1 MSGRHILKSLSL
13 GALLF
18 FCAGIFGESLALAG
32 RSGGRSFGG
41 SSFGKSSSW
50 SSSTRG
56 TWNRSGG
63 GLFGGNKSSSGY
75 SKPTSTPA
83 KSSSPYS
90 KPSLKEPASGS
101 NYSKPGLQGQSGSGS
116 SGTGYSKPSLTD
128 RDPSPGKTAR
138 PEGKTSSG
146 YTKPS
151 SPSTS
156 STGFSSGSKFDKKV
170 MQEQRKKTSQESLKA
185 YQTEQSKFKSAPVK
199 TDSTK
204 YESNPLYQK
213 GKVYS
218 GFDYKTHYG
227 NRDGYYKSQG
237 YQPPPYA
244 YNTAPS
250 FGMFDTLFLFW
261 MLDHL
266 GNNNATATAYNHSDD
281 PGFKKWRQEAEN
293 LAKDN
298 AELKSKLNELDGQV
312 KSMAGT
318 PKDPAYL
325 PKNVPPEV
333 ALAAAALATKKPEK
347 PTLKLATGQ
356 EGGWYH
362 KFGTIFKDS
371 AKGIE
376 VKLVPSSGS
385 MENLKMLSNGQ
396 ADMGIV
402 QSDVLALVEKRMPG
416 KPMVSEQSTL
426 FLEYAQLIANKDGN
440 VKSIADLDPKKH
452 TVYIGPSGSGTALT
466 WEALCEQS
474 PGYKKIPTVNADYL
488 VALKDVE
495 KNPKALMFFVGGLN
509 SEYLKKAEEISKKSG
524 RLILVALDD
533 SSLVDK
539 KDQNGNPIYSMVKIP
554 SEIYPYLEKGWI
566 FSHDTKTLAVQAILV
581 LRTEWASQFGPTAMD
596 ALTDS
601 LNEAR
606 PKIERLVNGA
616 K

>member
-1 MSGRHILKSLSL
+1 MIGRILKSLSL

-18 FCAGIFGESLALAG
+18 FCVGIVGESLALAG
-32 RSGGRSFGG
+32 RSGSRSFGG

-63 GLFGGNKSSSGY
+63 GLFGGKESSSGY
-75 SKPTSTPA
+75 SKPSSTPA
-83 KSSSPYS
+83 TSPAPYS
-90 KPSLKEPASGS
+90 KPSVKEPSSGS
-101 NYSKPGLQGQSGSGS
+101 NYSKPGLQGQTGPAP

-128 RDPSPGKTAR
+128 HGSTSGQKAGS
-138 PEGKTSSG
+138 ESKTSSG

-156 STGFSSGSKFDKKV
+156 SSGFSSGSKFDKKV

-185 YQTEQSKFKSAPVK
+185 YQAEQSKFKAAPFNA
-199 TDSTK
+199 DSSK

-218 GFDYKTHYG
+218 GFDYNTHYG

-266 GNNNATATAYNHSDD
+266 GNKNVAATAHNHSDD
-281 PGFKKWRQEAEN
+281 PGYKKWREEAEN

-298 AELKSKLNELDGQV
+298 SELKSKLNDLDNQV

-318 PKDPAYL
+318 PKDPGYL
-325 PKNVPPEV
+325 PKDIPPEL
-333 ALAAAALATKKPEK
+333 ALAAGALAAKKPEK
-347 PTLKLATGQ
+347 PTLKMATGQ
-356 EGGWYH
+356 EGGWYY
-362 KFGTIFKDS
+362 KFGKIFKES
-371 AKGIE
+371 ASGID
-376 VKLVPSSGS
+376 VRLVPSSGS
-385 MENLKMLSNGQ
+385 MQNLKMLANGQ
-396 ADMGIV
+396 ADMAIV
-402 QSDVLALVEKRMPG
+402 QSDVLALMEKKLAG
-416 KPMVSEQSTL
+416 KSVISEQTTL
-426 FLEYAQLIANKDGN
+426 FLEYAQLIANRDGG
-440 VKSIADLDPKKH
+440 VKSIGDLDPKKH

-474 PGYKKIPTVNADYL
+474 PNYRKIPSVNSDYL

-495 KNPKALMFFVGGLN
+495 KNPHALMLFVGGLN
-509 SEYLKKAEEISKKSG
+509 SDFLKKAEEMAKKSG
-524 RLILVALDD
+524 NLILVALDD
-533 SSLVDK
+533 NSLVDK
-539 KDQNGNPIYSMVKIP
+539 KDPNGNPIYAMVKIP
-554 SEIYPYLEKGWI
+554 SNIYPYLEKGWI
-566 FSHDTKTLAVQAILV
+566 FSHDTKTLAVQAVLV

-596 ALTDS
+596 NLTTS

-606 PKIERLVNGA
+606 PKIEGLVNRV